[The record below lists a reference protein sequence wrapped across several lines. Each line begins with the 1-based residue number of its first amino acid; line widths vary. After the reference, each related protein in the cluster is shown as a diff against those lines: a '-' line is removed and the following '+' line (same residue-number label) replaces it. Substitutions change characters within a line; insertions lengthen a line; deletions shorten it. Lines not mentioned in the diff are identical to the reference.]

1 MSRIDDELEQAL
13 RDAEASSPAG
23 ETASASASASRGSA
37 VSAQPTASS
46 SSGAHSR
53 SRAGAGDVARPVVA
67 DAQERKRSWG
77 LLAAL
82 LALGGGVLALVFNG
96 GQEAVVYSYQVDEVK
111 AQAADLGER
120 QLRVQGLLVSG
131 TLTKRDNPCEYR
143 FLMRKEGDKTGEPLQ
158 VQYPLCVVP
167 DTFRDVAGVAVEVT
181 AEGRLSADGHL
192 QASKIFAKCPSKYEM
207 RESADKMGGKAPQ
220 HGGGGPKPDVIPARN
235 ESEGIR

>member
-23 ETASASASASRGSA
+23 ETASASKAGA
-37 VSAQPTASS
+37 VSAQPTAARSA
-46 SSGAHSR
+46 GRTR
-53 SRAGAGDVARPVVA
+53 SRAGAADEARPVVA

-143 FLMRKEGDKTGEPLQ
+143 FLMRKAGDKTGEPLQ

-167 DTFRDVAGVAVEVT
+167 DTFRDVAGVEVEVT
-181 AEGRLSADGHL
+181 AEGRLAGDGHL
-192 QASKIFAKCPSKYEM
+192 QATKIFAKCPSKYEM
-207 RESADKMGGKAPQ
+207 RESADKNGGKAPS
-220 HGGGGPKPDVIPARN
+220 HASGGPKPDFIPARS